1 MALLELLGEYPYTT
15 KYTKV
20 RFAFNVIS
28 AITLVIFP
36 VFHLI
41 KMDFANGNYYLW
53 GHYTT
58 NWTKPAIWTFSLWIA
73 LYTVTF
79 VINYF
84 YGRFFCSFI
93 CTEGWLIRGVKVLY
107 DRLYRHGKKLQFN
120 IIVFVLNTILTLILL
135 NWIVDLSVL
144 FKPYHPA
151 FWWVSFLTYGLIA
164 LNYLAIGWLRQKW
177 CRYFCPIGL
186 YLEVFNQKMR
196 WRITY
201 DQKTCTECLECV
213 RACPIALDPRK
224 LKDELDTTSGLKACY
239 MCGKCVDACMTDFR
253 KHGEEKQALHISK
266 VDDEGN
272 VKDLF

>member
-84 YGRFFCSFI
+84 YGRFF
-93 CTEGWLIRGVKVLY
+93 VVLY
-107 DRLYRHGKKLQFN
+107 VPKG
-120 IIVFVLNTILTLILL
+120 
-135 NWIVDLSVL
+135 
-144 FKPYHPA
+144 
-151 FWWVSFLTYGLIA
+151 GL
-164 LNYLAIGWLRQKW
+164 
-177 CRYFCPIGL
+177 
-186 YLEVFNQKMR
+186 
-196 WRITY
+196 
-201 DQKTCTECLECV
+201 
-213 RACPIALDPRK
+213 
-224 LKDELDTTSGLKACY
+224 
-239 MCGKCVDACMTDFR
+239 
-253 KHGEEKQALHISK
+253 
-266 VDDEGN
+266 
-272 VKDLF
+272 